1 MSHPDLNLLVTLD
14 VLLAEGS
21 VTRAAR
27 KLTLSPSAMSRA
39 LARLRETVGDPLLVR
54 AGRALVP
61 TPRAIELRDQVRALV
76 QDAEAV
82 LKPAKLPELARLK
95 RTFTLRASD
104 GFAESF
110 GPGLIK
116 RMRREAPGVTLR
128 LTRKLDRDSTGLR
141 DGSVDLET
149 GVIGRTLSPEL
160 RTLPLFRDHF
170 VGVVRHGHA
179 LLDGDVTLPRYSE
192 QMHVIVG
199 GRGGPGHVEEALRV
213 SGAARLVTVEVDGYS
228 AACALVRSSDL
239 VATLPEEHTR
249 GLRKG
254 LVSFGAPFSVPSIMI
269 SLLWHPRLDGDPAH
283 AWLRQ
288 CIKEICSTASSSTR
302 SKGVE

>member
-1 MSHPDLNLLVTLD
+1 MSHPDFNLLVTLD
-14 VLLAEGS
+14 VLLTEGS

-27 KLTLSPSAMSRA
+27 KLRLSPSAMSRA

-54 AGRALVP
+54 AGRTLVP
-61 TPRAIELRDQVRALV
+61 TPRAIELRNQVRALV

-82 LKPAKLPELARLK
+82 LKPAKLPELSRLK

-110 GPGLIK
+110 GPGLIE
-116 RMRREAPGVTLR
+116 RVRREAPGVILR
-128 LTRKLDRDSTGLR
+128 VTRKLDRDSTGLR

-149 GVIGRTLSPEL
+149 GVIGKATSPEL
-160 RTLPLFRDHF
+160 RSLPLFRDHF

-179 LLDGDVTLPRYSE
+179 LLNGDVTLPAYSE
-192 QMHVIVG
+192 QMHIAVG
-199 GRGGPGHVEEALRV
+199 GRGGAGHVEEALRAGGAVRRV
-213 SGAARLVTVEVDGYS
+213 SAEVDGYS

-249 GLRKG
+249 GLREG
-254 LVSFGAPFSVPSIMI
+254 LSTFVLPFRAPGIMI
-269 SLLWHPRLDGDPAH
+269 SLLWHPRMDGDPAH
-283 AWLRQ
+283 GWLRQ
-288 CIKEICSTASSSTR
+288 CIKDVCTTAAQKAGGART
-302 SKGVE
+302 

>member
-27 KLTLSPSAMSRA
+27 KLRLSPSAMSRA

-82 LKPAKLPELARLK
+82 LKPVKLPELATLK
-95 RTFTLRASD
+95 RGFTLRASD

-110 GPGLIK
+110 GPGLIE
-116 RMRREAPGVTLR
+116 RVRREAPGVTLR
-128 LTRKLDRDSTGLR
+128 LTRKLERDSTGLR

-149 GVIGRTLSPEL
+149 GVIGRATSPEL
-160 RTLPLFRDHF
+160 RSLPLFRDHF
-170 VGVVRHGHA
+170 IGVVRQGHA
-179 LLDGDVTLPRYSE
+179 LFNEDVTLPRYSE
-192 QMHVIVG
+192 QMHVAVG
-199 GRGGPGHVEEALRV
+199 GRGGHGHVEEALRG
-213 SGAARLVTVEVDGYS
+213 SGAVRHVTVEVDGYS

-249 GLRKG
+249 GLREG
-254 LVSFGAPFSVPSIMI
+254 LMSFVLPFRAPEIMI
-269 SLLWHPRLDGDPAH
+269 SLLWHPRMDGDPAH

-288 CIKEICSTASSSTR
+288 CIREICAKAFSP
-302 SKGVE
+302 